1 MSVYRAKEPFAFTSK
16 SGVPRSI
23 VPGDLLFDGDPDLK
37 GREHLF
43 ERVED
48 AAARSRAVVES
59 TTAEPGELRSLS
71 TVHEVKRGPGRPP
84 KSKSYET
91 ES

>member
-1 MSVYRAKEPFAFTSK
+1 MSVYRAKEPFAYTSK

-23 VPGDLLFDGDPDLK
+23 VPGDLMFDGDPDLK

-48 AAARSRAVVES
+48 AAARTKSVVEDAS
-59 TTAEPGELRSLS
+59 AAPGELRSLS
-71 TVHEVKRGPGRPP
+71 TVSKRGRGRPP
-84 KSKSYET
+84 KFDSEQ
-91 ES
+91 ED